1 MHKSTLISSL
11 LLLLLALGA
20 RVAQAQVIFSED
32 FDNQAASEAAWISG
46 GTNDSTE
53 TWKWLNNPAVA
64 TFGGAAF
71 AAPTAANGF
80 FMFNSDANGENAH
93 DVTLTGPSFNAS
105 ASTNTQVTFWSQYA
119 HYTSSSL
126 TELQVSTDGGAIWT
140 AHTLYAQLPSEQL
153 ANGQLTVNIP
163 EANGQA
169 NVKLRFRW
177 VGQYEYSWKVDDI
190 VVTNVVAV
198 MASVTFRVNTGQI
211 TVDPG
216 GMRLAGSFN
225 GFTDEVLTNEGNG
238 IWSITKQLPV
248 GQEIQYKFKNGPNGW
263 EPGQAACG
271 KNDNNGGFNRTFTVL
286 GDIVLPVVCF
296 NSCTDCPV
304 ECVGNVQALICD
316 NFENYN
322 ISTVSPQATWWKP
335 WDAPDNNATLSAD
348 VSADFASDGTKSM
361 KVRYQLVGNVQG
373 DDQLLLLGNKTTGRY
388 SLKWKMFVPTGKA
401 AYYNI
406 QNSQTPTGS
415 QPSDSWV
422 LDVYFYANGLDSI
435 SNPLTPNRVEYP
447 QNTWFQIE
455 HIIDLDNDVARLYI
469 NGQLRRS
476 WKYVKNLG
484 SIDFYAASAEYLYYV
499 DEVEYVQLPAQV
511 AAPDVCETATD
522 LTIYFGQTAG
532 VVQSTPSYDNTNATA
547 SPYDPA
553 VTCWDEVGNGG
564 QDIID
569 NSLWFTFV
577 GDGYKYHLETD
588 SCSGNYLRDGDTQLA
603 IFSGLNCF
611 DLTQEACNDDVNA
624 AAGDYRSAL
633 DFETQPGKVYYIL
646 IDGFNAQ
653 GLAAK
658 GEFCFKIT
666 RFADL
671 DCADAT
677 VGTLNVA
684 NDGYV
689 CQGQNVNEIIT
700 LGAGFVLPTNGEV
713 NGLSY
718 VITTTEVPAG
728 TWPVD
733 LGNAFITSTR
743 FLTTP
748 FILSLPNDEAVVP
761 YGEYYITPIVIGG
774 GTLIDPT
781 MVSFVANVDP
791 STACFLVGQSILVT
805 LIGDTDPLA
814 ATATVTDATTPGN
827 NGAIDLAPTGSYAA
841 VIDDPNFY
849 GYEWSNGASTQDI
862 NGLAPGVYTVTV
874 SDATGCEPDFVL
886 EVIVGGVSGINDPAS
901 LQSLTISPNPTPNS
915 AVVVIT
921 LAQAADV
928 RIEVLNTLGQVVR
941 KVDAGNGA
949 IVTQTIDLQ
958 GLATGNYVFRIRIDG
973 ETALRSVLLQR

>member
-1 MHKSTLISSL
+1 M
-11 LLLLLALGA
+11 
-20 RVAQAQVIFSED
+20 
-32 FDNQAASEAAWISG
+32 
-46 GTNDSTE
+46 
-53 TWKWLNNPAVA
+53 
-64 TFGGAAF
+64 
-71 AAPTAANGF
+71 
-80 FMFNSDANGENAH
+80 
-93 DVTLTGPSFNAS
+93 
-105 ASTNTQVTFWSQYA
+105 
-119 HYTSSSL
+119 
-126 TELQVSTDGGAIWT
+126 
-140 AHTLYAQLPSEQL
+140 
-153 ANGQLTVNIP
+153 
-163 EANGQA
+163 
-169 NVKLRFRW
+169 
-177 VGQYEYSWKVDDI
+177 
-190 VVTNVVAV
+190 
-198 MASVTFRVNTGQI
+198 
-211 TVDPG
+211 
-216 GMRLAGSFN
+216 
-225 GFTDEVLTNEGNG
+225 
-238 IWSITKQLPV
+238 
-248 GQEIQYKFKNGPNGW
+248 
-263 EPGQAACG
+263 
-271 KNDNNGGFNRTFTVL
+271 
-286 GDIVLPVVCF
+286 
-296 NSCTDCPV
+296 
-304 ECVGNVQALICD
+304 
-316 NFENYN
+316 
-322 ISTVSPQATWWKP
+322 
-335 WDAPDNNATLSAD
+335 
-348 VSADFASDGTKSM
+348 
-361 KVRYQLVGNVQG
+361 
-373 DDQLLLLGNKTTGRY
+373 
-388 SLKWKMFVPTGKA
+388 
-401 AYYNI
+401 
-406 QNSQTPTGS
+406 
-415 QPSDSWV
+415 
-422 LDVYFYANGLDSI
+422 
-435 SNPLTPNRVEYP
+435 
-447 QNTWFQIE
+447 
-455 HIIDLDNDVARLYI
+455 
-469 NGQLRRS
+469 
-476 WKYVKNLG
+476 
-484 SIDFYAASAEYLYYV
+484 
-499 DEVEYVQLPAQV
+499 
-511 AAPDVCETATD
+511 
-522 LTIYFGQTAG
+522 
-532 VVQSTPSYDNTNATA
+532 VQSTPSYDNTNATA

-588 SCSGNYLRDGDTQLA
+588 SCSGTYLRDGDTQLA

-611 DLTQEACNDDVNA
+611 DLTQEACNDDINA
-624 AAGDYRSAL
+624 AGGDYRSAL

-718 VITTTEVPAG
+718 VITRTEVPAG

-901 LQSLTISPNPTPNS
+901 LKSLTISPNPTPNS
-915 AVVVIT
+915 AVVAIT

-949 IVTQTIDLQ
+949 ILTQTIDLQ